1 MIIEHTEINY
11 VRVYDKGVIGCLR
24 SKKDIM
30 ISICAPNGGI
40 DDIFL
45 TQPQAEQLLIDL
57 QKEVNENK
65 SGEIS

>member
-1 MIIEHTEINY
+1 MIIEHTEIDY

-24 SKKDIM
+24 NKKDIM
-30 ISICAPNGGI
+30 ISICGPNGSI

-45 TQPQAEQLLIDL
+45 TQSQAEQLLKDL